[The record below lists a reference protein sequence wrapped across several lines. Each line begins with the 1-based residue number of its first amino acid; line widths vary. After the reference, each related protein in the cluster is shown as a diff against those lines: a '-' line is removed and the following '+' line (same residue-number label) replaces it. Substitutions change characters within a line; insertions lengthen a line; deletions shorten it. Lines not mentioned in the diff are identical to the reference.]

1 MNPSVFHAQ
10 YIKSRMSRLLQV
22 MKSDKI
28 FAFLISCLTL
38 TRAAQCRPCSPFF
51 FSLCFLVHEQHKK
64 EAVDFPE
71 VEIVYSGLPV
81 TERDKSAS
89 EKQGRRLD

>member
-1 MNPSVFHAQ
+1 M
-10 YIKSRMSRLLQV
+10 
-22 MKSDKI
+22 
-28 FAFLISCLTL
+28 
-38 TRAAQCRPCSPFF
+38 
-51 FSLCFLVHEQHKK
+51 HEQHKK

>member
-1 MNPSVFHAQ
+1 MPSLF
-10 YIKSRMSRLLQV
+10 S
-22 MKSDKI
+22 
-28 FAFLISCLTL
+28 
-38 TRAAQCRPCSPFF
+38 FF